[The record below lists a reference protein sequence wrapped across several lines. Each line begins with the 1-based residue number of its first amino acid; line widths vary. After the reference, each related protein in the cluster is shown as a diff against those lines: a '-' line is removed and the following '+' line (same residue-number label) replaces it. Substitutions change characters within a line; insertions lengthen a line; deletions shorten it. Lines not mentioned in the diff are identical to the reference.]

1 MQDEKKTKAQLV
13 VELDEERRRR
23 LNLENVQRERE
34 KRFRRLVENAPDLVF
49 RLNLLPSP
57 HFDYLSPTIE
67 QMTGYPPETFY
78 ADPAFALSLVHPEDR
93 YHFEDHGAEFSPTDE
108 LIVYRL
114 ISRSG
119 KEIWLEQ
126 RHVLVQ
132 DDEGR
137 PVAVE
142 GIARDRTEQ
151 LLSRAALLQSLNE
164 KELLLKEIHHRVK
177 NNLTLVGSLLELQA
191 VTSDDERLRE
201 MLSISQKRILS
212 VAHIHEALCQSEDV
226 GRVDLNLYLTRLGDE
241 LAEAYGSG
249 PRSIQYDLEA
259 IKVALR
265 NAVQFGL
272 ILNELISNAFK
283 HAFPPEFEAEPS
295 IEIRLRSVAAGI
307 ETKVTDNGIGMPVA
321 FSLQDAQSLGLQI
334 VRSLTKQLGG
344 EVEFTS
350 SPGIGTS
357 FTVIVPSSD
366 FDLADMPVQM
376 PNLAIE
382 LKDHSR

>member
-1 MQDEKKTKAQLV
+1 MQDEKKTKAQLLA
-13 VELDEERRRR
+13 ELDEERRRR

-57 HFDYLSPTIE
+57 HFDYLSPTVE

-93 YHFEDHGAEFSPTDE
+93 YRFEDHGAEFSPTDE

-119 KEIWLEQ
+119 KEVWLEQ

-142 GIARDRTEQ
+142 GIARDRTEP

-201 MLSISQKRILS
+201 MLSISQRRILS

-226 GRVDLNLYLTRLGDE
+226 GRVDLNLYLTRLGNE

-249 PRSIQYDLEA
+249 TRSIQYDLEA

-307 ETKVTDNGIGMPVA
+307 ETKVTDNGIGMPIA

-357 FTVIVPSSD
+357 FTVIVPSND